1 MRKEFRGDK
10 NVRAVKLQAVRA
22 DFEYMRMTDG
32 ENLDDYLARFFGIV
46 NNLKSLGEDVF
57 EKMIVQK
64 LLISLSRRYKSI
76 MSIIKETRDLDTIK
90 VEEVIASIK
99 VYDKREDLHDE
110 RDKLIETGKVFS
122 SLKVGNNQA
131 TGTYKGSQRKAK
143 CGKCNRFGH
152 IANDYDS
159 HKQVANCAKEE
170 EVTTGTMFYACHSS
184 IMQDRSVWFV
194 DIACSNYMTSQESVL
209 INIDISITCKVKMG
223 TRDLVQAIGKGT
235 LVVKTQRGKRYINE
249 VLLQ

>member
-1 MRKEFRGDK
+1 MVGLGFSSGDLRTPQFDSANYNFWAIKIETILLAHDLWDVVEIKVQPQPILEEEEGSGDEESEAEQVSVEAPTISREDKIKNTKVLSVIQGAITDELFPHIRNEKIAKRAWDILRKEFRGDK

-57 EKMIVQK
+57 EKRIVQK

-76 MSIIKETRDLDTIK
+76 MSIIKETRHLDTIK

-110 RDKLIETGKVFS
+110 RDKLIETERAFS
-122 SLKVGNNQA
+122 SLRVGNNQA
-131 TGTYKGSQRKAK
+131 TGTYKGS
-143 CGKCNRFGH
+143 
-152 IANDYDS
+152 
-159 HKQVANCAKEE
+159 
-170 EVTTGTMFYACHSS
+170 
-184 IMQDRSVWFV
+184 
-194 DIACSNYMTSQESVL
+194 
-209 INIDISITCKVKMG
+209 
-223 TRDLVQAIGKGT
+223 
-235 LVVKTQRGKRYINE
+235 
-249 VLLQ
+249 